1 MSEERETIPT
11 LENTTKR
18 IIIIGGGPAGLMAA
32 TQLLKSDCEILIL
45 DQKASVGRKFL
56 VAGDG
61 GFNLTHSET
70 PGEFRDKY
78 DSEWIK
84 KTIRQ
89 FSNKDWIRFL
99 KQIGIET
106 KVGSSG
112 KIFPADE
119 IKPVQVLNAW
129 KEFLAPKVQFVLNTR
144 FLNFDE
150 KQVEVE
156 RDGKTEKMDF
166 DYLVLAL
173 GGKSWPVTG
182 SDGAW
187 VPVFEKK
194 GIAMNE
200 FQASNSGLVLYEN
213 WLGDLEGKILK
224 NIRTTCGDQTC
235 TGDLTVTSYG
245 LEGKP
250 AYAINGALRKMEKP
264 LFKVDFKPQ
273 MTNEKVFEILKK
285 AKNPSQGLKELKLGE
300 VAVFWIKN
308 FVSKERFLNPKELTK
323 AVKEFPIGIKGF
335 RPIDEVI
342 SSAGGVLDTEL
353 SESGELNLFPNVFV
367 AGEMIDWDAPTGG
380 YLIQGCVSSGYVA
393 GKAIS
398 KMINWQ

>member
-1 MSEERETIPT
+1 
-11 LENTTKR
+11 
-18 IIIIGGGPAGLMAA
+18 MAA
-32 TQLLKSDCEILIL
+32 TQLLKSDCEILLL

-70 PGEFRDKY
+70 PSEFREKY

-84 KTIRQ
+84 NTIRQ
-89 FSNKDWIRFL
+89 FSNKDWIKFL

-106 KVGSSG
+106 KIGSSG

-119 IKPVQVLNAW
+119 IKPIQVLNAW
-129 KEFLAPKVQFVLNTR
+129 KEFLAPKVEFALNTR
-144 FLNFDE
+144 FLDFD
-150 KQVEVE
+150 KNQVEVE
-156 RDGKTEKMDF
+156 RDGKTEKLDF
-166 DYLVLAL
+166 DYLILAL

-187 VPVFEKK
+187 VPVFEQK
-194 GIAMNE
+194 GISLAP
-200 FQASNSGLVLYEN
+200 FQASNSGLVLYDN
-213 WLGDLEGKILK
+213 WLGDLEGKVLK
-224 NIRTTCGDQTC
+224 NIQTSCGNQSC
-235 TGDLTVTSYG
+235 SGDLVCTAYG

-264 LFKVDFKPQ
+264 VFKVDIKPQ
-273 MTNEKVFEILKK
+273 MTQEKVFEILKK

-300 VAVFWIKN
+300 VAVFWIRN
-308 FVSKERFLNPKELTK
+308 FVSKERFLNPKELAK
-323 AVKEFPIGIKGF
+323 VIKEFPIGIKGF
-335 RPIDEVI
+335 RPLEEVI
-342 SSAGGVLDTEL
+342 SSAGGVVD
-353 SESGELNLFPNVFV
+353 SEISEFGELNKFPNVFV

-393 GKAIS
+393 GKSIAKQLKSSIV
-398 KMINWQ
+398 

>member
-1 MSEERETIPT
+1 M
-11 LENTTKR
+11 KR

-32 TQLLKSDCEILIL
+32 TQLLKSDCEILLL

-70 PGEFRDKY
+70 PSEFRDKY

-89 FSNKDWIRFL
+89 FSNKDWIKFL

-112 KIFPADE
+112 KIFPVDE
-119 IKPVQVLNAW
+119 IKPIQVLNAW
-129 KEFLAPKVQFVLNTR
+129 KEFLAPKVEFVLNTR

-156 RDGKTEKMDF
+156 RDGKTEKLDF

-182 SDGAW
+182 SDGSW
-187 VPVFEKK
+187 VPIFEKK
-194 GIAMNE
+194 GIEMNE
-200 FQASNSGLVLYEN
+200 LQASNSGLVLYEN

-224 NIRTTCGDQTC
+224 NIQTTCGNQTC
-235 TGDLTVTSYG
+235 TGDLTITHYG
-245 LEGKP
+245 IEGKP

-285 AKNPSQGLKELKLGE
+285 AKNPSQGLKELKLSE
-300 VAVFWIKN
+300 IAIFWIKN

-323 AVKEFPIGIKGF
+323 AIKEFPIGIKGF

-342 SSAGGVLDTEL
+342 SCAGGVLDTEL
-353 SESGELNLFPNVFV
+353 SESGELNRFPNVFV

-380 YLIQGCVSSGYVA
+380 YLIQGSVSSGYVA
-393 GKAIS
+393 GKAIKL
-398 KMINWQ
+398 KMEN

>member
-1 MSEERETIPT
+1 MRENISVRES
-11 LENTTKR
+11 LKR
-18 IIIIGGGPAGLMAA
+18 VVIVGGGPAGLMAA

-70 PGEFRDKY
+70 PSEFREKY
-78 DSEWIK
+78 DSDWIK
-84 KTIRQ
+84 QAVRQ
-89 FSNKDWIRFL
+89 FSNKDWIKFL
-99 KQIGIET
+99 RQIGIET
-106 KVGSSG
+106 TVGSSG
-112 KIFPADE
+112 KIFPADT
-119 IKPVQVLNAW
+119 IKPIQVLNAW
-129 KEFLAPKVQFVLNTR
+129 KEFLEPKVQFVLNTR
-144 FLNFDE
+144 FINFDQ

-156 RDGKTEKMDF
+156 REGKVGKMDF
-166 DYLVLAL
+166 DYLILAL

-182 SDGAW
+182 SDGLW
-187 VPVFEKK
+187 TSVFENK
-194 GIAMNE
+194 GIALSP

-224 NIRTTCGDQTC
+224 NIHVSCGDQSCSGDLVC
-235 TGDLTVTSYG
+235 TGYG

-264 LFKVDFKPQ
+264 VFKVDLKPQ
-273 MTNEKVFEILKK
+273 MPLQKVFEVLKK

-308 FVSKERFLNPKELTK
+308 FVSKQRFLDPKELAK
-323 AVKEFPIGIKGF
+323 AIKEFPIGIKGF
-335 RPIDEVI
+335 RPIEEVI
-342 SSAGGVLDTEL
+342 SCAGGVAD
-353 SESGELNLFPNVFV
+353 SEISETGELNQFPGVFV

-380 YLIQGCVSSGYVA
+380 YLIQGCVSSGYVS
-393 GKAIS
+393 GRAIKLS
-398 KMINWQ
+398 MINE

>member
-1 MSEERETIPT
+1 
-11 LENTTKR
+11 LKR
-18 IIIIGGGPAGLMAA
+18 VVIIGGGPAGLMAA
-32 TQLLKSDCEILIL
+32 AQLLKSDCEILIL

-70 PGEFRDKY
+70 PSEFRDKY
-78 DSEWIK
+78 DSDWIK
-84 KTIRQ
+84 QTIRQ
-89 FSNKDWIRFL
+89 FSNKDFIRFL
-99 KQIGIET
+99 KLLGIET
-106 KVGSSG
+106 KIGSSG
-112 KIFPADE
+112 KIFPEDE
-119 IKPVQVLNAW
+119 LKPIQVLNAW
-129 KEFLAPKVQFVLNTR
+129 KEYLEPKVQFVLNAR

-150 KQVEVE
+150 KQVEIE
-156 RDGKTEKMDF
+156 REGKTEKIDF

-187 VPVFEKK
+187 TTVFEQK
-194 GIAMNE
+194 GIALNPFE
-200 FQASNSGLVLYEN
+200 ASNSGLVLYEN

-224 NIRTTCGDQTC
+224 NIRTSCGNQSC
-235 TGDLTVTSYG
+235 SGDLVCTSYG

-264 LFKVDFKPQ
+264 VFKVDLKPQ
-273 MTNEKVFEILKK
+273 MALEKVFEVLKK

-308 FVSKERFLNPKELTK
+308 FVSKERFLNPKELAK
-323 AVKEFPIGIKGF
+323 VIKEFPIGIKGF

-342 SSAGGVLDTEL
+342 SCAGGVADTEI
-353 SESGELNLFPNVFV
+353 SEFGELHQFPNVFV

-393 GKAIS
+393 GKRIS
-398 KMINWQ
+398 KQMIN

>member
-1 MSEERETIPT
+1 MP
-11 LENTTKR
+11 R

-32 TQLLKSDCEILIL
+32 TQLLKSDCEILLL

-61 GFNLTHSET
+61 GFNLTHSESKT
-70 PGEFRDKY
+70 ELLEKY
-78 DSEWIK
+78 DSDWIK
-84 KTIRQ
+84 QAIRQ
-89 FSNKDWIRFL
+89 FSNKDWIKFL

-112 KIFPADE
+112 KIFPEDH
-119 IKPVQVLNAW
+119 IKPIQVLNAW
-129 KEFLAPKVQFVLNTR
+129 KEFLGSRVQFVLNTR
-144 FLNFDE
+144 FINFDQ

-156 RDGKTEKMDF
+156 RAGKVEKLDF

-187 VPVFEKK
+187 TEIFEQK
-194 GIAMNE
+194 GITLAP
-200 FQASNSGLVLYEN
+200 FQPSNSGLVLYEN

-224 NIRTTCGDQTC
+224 NIRVSCGNQTC
-235 TGDLTVTSYG
+235 SGDLVCTGYG

-264 LFKVDFKPQ
+264 VFKLDFKPQ
-273 MTNEKVFEILKK
+273 MTEQKVFEVLKK

-300 VAVFWIKN
+300 VAVFWIRN
-308 FVSKERFLNPKELTK
+308 FVSKERFLNPKELAK
-323 AVKEFPIGIKGF
+323 AIKEFSIGIKGF
-335 RPIDEVI
+335 RPIEEVI
-342 SSAGGVLDTEL
+342 SSAGGVAD
-353 SESGELNLFPNVFV
+353 SEISECGELKQFPNVFV

-380 YLIQGCVSSGYVA
+380 YLIQGCVSSGFVA

-398 KMINWQ
+398 GIINE

>member
-1 MSEERETIPT
+1 M
-11 LENTTKR
+11 KR
-18 IIIIGGGPAGLMAA
+18 VIIIGGGPAGLMAA
-32 TQLLKSDCEILIL
+32 TQLLKSDCEILLL

-70 PGEFRDKY
+70 PSEFREKY
-78 DSEWIK
+78 DSDWMRQAV
-84 KTIRQ
+84 RQ
-89 FSNKDWIRFL
+89 FSNKDWIKFL

-106 KVGSSG
+106 KIGSSG
-112 KIFPADE
+112 KIFPEDA
-119 IKPVQVLNAW
+119 IKPIQVLNAW
-129 KEFLAPKVQFVLNTR
+129 KQLLEPKVQFMLNTR
-144 FLNFDE
+144 FVDFGE

-156 RDGKTEKMDF
+156 RDGKLEKIRF

-182 SDGAW
+182 SDGFWA
-187 VPVFEKK
+187 PVFEQK
-194 GIAMNE
+194 GIELNP

-224 NIRTTCGDQTC
+224 NIRVFCGNQSC
-235 TGDLTVTSYG
+235 SGDLVCTNYG

-264 LFKVDFKPQ
+264 VFKVDLKPQ
-273 MTNEKVFEILKK
+273 MTQQKVFEVLKK

-300 VAVFWIKN
+300 VAIFWIRN
-308 FVSKERFLNPKELTK
+308 FVSKQRFLDPKELAK
-323 AVKEFPIGIKGF
+323 AIKEFSIGIKGF
-335 RPIDEVI
+335 RPIEEVI
-342 SSAGGVLDTEL
+342 SCAGGVSDAEI
-353 SESGELNLFPNVFV
+353 SESGELNKCPNVFV

-380 YLIQGCVSSGYVA
+380 YLIQGCVSSGYIS
-393 GKAIS
+393 GKRIR
-398 KMINWQ
+398 NRLLEE

>member
-1 MSEERETIPT
+1 M
-11 LENTTKR
+11 KR
-18 IIIIGGGPAGLMAA
+18 VIIIGGGPAGLMAA
-32 TQLLKSDCEILIL
+32 TQLLKSDCEILLL

-70 PGEFRDKY
+70 QSEFREKY
-78 DSEWIK
+78 DSDWIK
-84 KTIRQ
+84 QAVRQ
-89 FSNKDWIRFL
+89 FSNKDWIKFL

-112 KIFPADE
+112 KIFPEDA
-119 IKPVQVLNAW
+119 IKPIQVLNAW
-129 KEFLAPKVQFVLNTR
+129 KQLLEPRVQFMLNTR
-144 FLNFDE
+144 FVDFDE

-156 RDGKTEKMDF
+156 RDGKLEKIDF

-182 SDGAW
+182 SDGLW
-187 VPVFEKK
+187 TSVFEQK
-194 GIAMNE
+194 GIALNP

-224 NIRTTCGDQTC
+224 NIRVSAGNQSCS
-235 TGDLTVTSYG
+235 GDLVCTSYG

-264 LFKVDFKPQ
+264 VFNVDLKPQ
-273 MTNEKVFEILKK
+273 MTLQKVFEVLKK

-300 VAVFWIKN
+300 VAIFWIRN
-308 FVSKERFLNPKELTK
+308 FVSKQRFLDPKELAK
-323 AVKEFPIGIKGF
+323 AIKEFSIGIKGF
-335 RPIDEVI
+335 RPIEEVI
-342 SSAGGVLDTEL
+342 SCAGGVSDAEI
-353 SESGELNLFPNVFV
+353 SESGGLNKFPNVFV
-367 AGEMIDWDAPTGG
+367 AGEMVDWDAPTGG

-398 KMINWQ
+398 RVINL

>member
-1 MSEERETIPT
+1 MREESEGE
-11 LENTTKR
+11 LKR
-18 IIIIGGGPAGLMAA
+18 VVIIGGGPAGLMAA
-32 TQLLKSDCEILIL
+32 TQLLKSDCEIILL

-61 GFNLTHSET
+61 GFNLTHSENKL
-70 PGEFRDKY
+70 ELMEKY
-78 DSEWIK
+78 DSDWMK
-84 KTIRQ
+84 QAVRT
-89 FSNKDWIRFL
+89 FPNKDFIKFL

-112 KIFPADE
+112 KIFPEDE
-119 IKPVQVLNAW
+119 IKPIQVLNAW
-129 KEFLAPKVQFVLNTR
+129 KQHLEGRVQFQLNCR
-144 FLNFDE
+144 FVNFE
-150 KQVEVE
+150 GNELIFE
-156 RDGKTEKMDF
+156 RDGKTEKMSF
-166 DYLVLAL
+166 DYLVLAM

-187 VPVFEKK
+187 TQLFEQK
-194 GIAMNE
+194 GIALTP

-224 NIRTTCGDQTC
+224 NIRTSCGNQSC
-235 TGDLTVTSYG
+235 AGDLVCTNYG

-264 LFKVDFKPQ
+264 LFKVDLKPQ
-273 MTNEKVFEILKK
+273 MPLQKVFEVLKK

-308 FVSKERFLNPKELTK
+308 FVSKQRFLDPKELAK
-323 AVKEFPIGIKGF
+323 AIKEFPIGIKGF
-335 RPIDEVI
+335 RPIEEVI
-342 SSAGGVLDTEL
+342 SCAGGVSGAEI
-353 SESGELNLFPNVFV
+353 SESGELNKFPNVFV

-393 GKAIS
+393 GRSIAKQLS
-398 KMINWQ
+398 SNV